1 MFFFAD
7 SDRVWIQFFF
17 FSKFRS
23 VMIAAADLWDRQRES
38 PKMMER
44 LENLT
49 DPSLCLQDLVSSTG
63 SDHHNVAL
71 QHASSASFHHPV
83 HDGSAGLHQGM
94 LGHHHVHHHDSHHHH
109 HHAAVPCPPSLL
121 HHEPLEKLKRG
132 AYRCIP
138 DFTILLIQNTDEN
151 GGRNRFSPK
160 TK

>member
-1 MFFFAD
+1 
-7 SDRVWIQFFF
+7 
-17 FSKFRS
+17 
-23 VMIAAADLWDRQRES
+23 
-38 PKMMER
+38 MER

-71 QHASSASFHHPV
+71 QHASPASFHHPV

-109 HHAAVPCPPSLL
+109 HHTAVPCPPSLL

-132 AYRCIP
+132 TYILYIIHTYIYVPMFTCESCLEIKKFLEDHIILENIHLEWYLGEKHVINNIIIEIKRCI
-138 DFTILLIQNTDEN
+138 
-151 GGRNRFSPK
+151 
-160 TK
+160 

>member
-1 MFFFAD
+1 
-7 SDRVWIQFFF
+7 
-17 FSKFRS
+17 
-23 VMIAAADLWDRQRES
+23 
-38 PKMMER
+38 MMER

-94 LGHHHVHHHDSHHHH
+94 LGHHHVHHHDGHHHH
-109 HHAAVPCPPSLL
+109 HHTAVPCPPSLL

-132 AYRCIP
+132 ACKLK
-138 DFTILLIQNTDEN
+138 LLVEGRKGLEGMTEEIARWQNAI
-151 GGRNRFSPK
+151 FF
-160 TK
+160 